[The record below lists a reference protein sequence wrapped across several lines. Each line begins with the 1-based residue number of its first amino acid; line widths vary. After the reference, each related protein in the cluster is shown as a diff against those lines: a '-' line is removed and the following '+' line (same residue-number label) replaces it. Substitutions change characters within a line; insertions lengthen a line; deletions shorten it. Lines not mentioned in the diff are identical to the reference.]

1 MLYISCADKVC
12 ASHSVATAVKET
24 VNDLGYNCYMDKI
37 IVDLKDTIKQDKVM
51 NPDEFNKTKIK
62 VFVENKTD
70 KTVKGNI
77 NIELRVQTEAASIG
91 DDNQA
96 FNYNPQTELPA
107 GNKMILHWDIG
118 MTLLQKY
125 GIQPGNH
132 AIFAKSF
139 DQGLGKY
146 SCINSKAFGELPCPE
161 ISKSRVYAVDYISII
176 QI

>member
-1 MLYISCADKVC
+1 
-12 ASHSVATAVKET
+12 
-24 VNDLGYNCYMDKI
+24 MDKI

-77 NIELRVQTEAASIG
+77 NIELRVQTNAAYIG
-91 DDNQA
+91 DDNHA
-96 FNYNPQTELPA
+96 FKLPT
-107 GNKMILHWDIG
+107 GTKMILRWDIG
-118 MTLLQKY
+118 MTLLHKY

-139 DQGLGKY
+139 DQALAKY
-146 SCINSKAFGELPCPE
+146 SCINSKAFSELPCPE
-161 ISKSRVYAVDYISII
+161 ISKSRDYAVDYISII